1 MSKLFLDVS
10 NSQPLSQAIEDYA
23 KAVYALAADREGRV
37 PTGEVAT
44 RLGVTPATATAMLQ
58 KLAELGLAEYVP
70 YRGVSL
76 TPAGEKV
83 ALEVIRH
90 HRLIE
95 AFLAEALGMPSD
107 RVHAEA
113 EVLEHYISEDLEALI
128 AAKLGEP
135 SHDPHGNPIPG
146 PDLLP
151 PIADP
156 PAAPPGATP

>member
-1 MSKLFLDVS
+1 VS
-10 NSQPLSQAIEDYA
+10 NSQAIEDYA
-23 KAVYALAADREGRV
+23 KAVYLLGSERDGLV
-37 PTGEVAT
+37 PSGEVAS

-70 YRGVSL
+70 YKGVAL
-76 TPAGEKV
+76 TPAGERV

-95 AFLAEALGMPSD
+95 AFLAEALGMPRD
-107 RVHAEA
+107 QVHAEA

-135 SHDPHGNPIPG
+135 SHDPHGTPIPG
-146 PDLLP
+146 PDLEP
-151 PIADP
+151 PDLTSPDLDP
-156 PAAPPGATP
+156 PRAA

>member
-1 MSKLFLDVS
+1 VS
-10 NSQPLSQAIEDYA
+10 NPQPLSQAIEDYA
-23 KAVYALAADREGRV
+23 KAVYALGADRDRV

-58 KLAELGLAEYVP
+58 KLAELGLADYVP
-70 YRGVSL
+70 YKGVSL

-151 PIADP
+151 PDL
-156 PAAPPGATP
+156 APPVDEAVVPPPTPPRARP

>member
-1 MSKLFLDVS
+1 MCLNSDLDVS
-10 NSQPLSQAIEDYA
+10 NSQAIEDYA
-23 KAVYALAADREGRV
+23 KAVYALGLDRQGRV
-37 PTGEVAT
+37 PSGEVAV

-58 KLAELGLAEYVP
+58 KLAELGLADYVP
-70 YRGVSL
+70 YKGVSL
-76 TPAGEKV
+76 TAAGEKV

-95 AFLAEALGMPSD
+95 AFLAEALGMPHD

-135 SHDPHGNPIPG
+135 SHDPHGTPIPG
-146 PDLLP
+146 PDLE
-151 PIADP
+151 
-156 PAAPPGATP
+156 APS

>member
-1 MSKLFLDVS
+1 VS
-10 NSQPLSQAIEDYA
+10 NSQAIEDYA
-23 KAVYALAADREGRV
+23 KAVYALGTDREGLV

-44 RLGVTPATATAMLQ
+44 RLGVTPATATSMLQ
-58 KLAELGLAEYVP
+58 KLGDLGLADYVP
-70 YRGVSL
+70 YKGVGL

-135 SHDPHGNPIPG
+135 SHDPHGTPIPG
-146 PDLLP
+146 PDL
-151 PIADP
+151 AP
-156 PAAPPGATP
+156 PAAPPTEPGAAH

>member
-1 MSKLFLDVS
+1 VS
-10 NSQPLSQAIEDYA
+10 NSQAIEDYA
-23 KAVYALAADREGRV
+23 KAVYALGADREGRV

-70 YRGVSL
+70 YKGVTL

-95 AFLAEALGMPSD
+95 AFLAEALGMPHD

-135 SHDPHGNPIPG
+135 SHDPHGTPIPG
-146 PDLLP
+146 PDLAP
-151 PIADP
+151 PVVAPRI
-156 PAAPPGATP
+156 PPGATP

>member
-1 MSKLFLDVS
+1 VS
-10 NSQPLSQAIEDYA
+10 NSQAIEDYC
-23 KAVYALAADREGRV
+23 KAVYALGVDREGRV
-37 PTGEVAT
+37 STGEVAA

-58 KLAELGLAEYVP
+58 KLAELGLAGYVP
-70 YRGVSL
+70 YKGVSL

-95 AFLAEALGMPSD
+95 AYLADALGMPRD
-107 RVHAEA
+107 QVHAEA
-113 EVLEHYISEDLEALI
+113 EVLEHYISEDLEALM

-135 SHDPHGNPIPG
+135 SHDPHGTPIPG

-151 PIADP
+151 P
-156 PAAPPGATP
+156 APPGATP

>member
-1 MSKLFLDVS
+1 MAMASRED
-10 NSQPLSQAIEDYA
+10 LSAERRPHTEAIEDYA
-23 KAVYALAADREGRV
+23 KAIYALTLGRDGAAL
-37 PTGEVAT
+37 TGEVAG
-44 RLGVTPATATAMLQ
+44 RLGVAPATATAMLK
-58 KLAELGLAEYVP
+58 KLATLGLVDYVP
-70 YRGVSL
+70 YRGATL

-95 AFLAEALGMPSD
+95 AYLSEALGMPED

-113 EVLEHYISEDLEALI
+113 EVLEHYISEDLELLI

-135 SHDPHGNPIPG
+135 SHDPHGTPIPG

-151 PIADP
+151 PE
-156 PAAPPGATP
+156 GR

>member
-1 MSKLFLDVS
+1 MSK
-10 NSQPLSQAIEDYA
+10 SQAIEDYA
-23 KAVYALAADREGRV
+23 KAVYVIGADRERLV
-37 PTGEVAT
+37 PTGEVAV

-70 YRGVSL
+70 YKGVAL
-76 TPAGEKV
+76 TAAGEKV

-95 AFLAEALGMPSD
+95 AFLAEALGMPPD
-107 RVHAEA
+107 QVHAEA

-135 SHDPHGNPIPG
+135 THDPHGTPIPG

-151 PIADP
+151 PAVPRPTP
-156 PAAPPGATP
+156 PETTP

>member
-1 MSKLFLDVS
+1 VS
-10 NSQPLSQAIEDYA
+10 NSPPAPTASQAIQDYA
-23 KAVYALAADREGRV
+23 KAVYVLGRDREGLV
-37 PTGEVAT
+37 TNGEVAT
-44 RLGVTPATATAMLQ
+44 RLGVTPATATTMLR

-70 YRGVSL
+70 YKGVELS
-76 TPAGEKV
+76 PAGERV

-95 AFLAEALGMPSD
+95 AFLAETLGMPPD

-113 EVLEHYISEDLEALI
+113 EVLEHYISEDLEKLI

-146 PDLLP
+146 PDLSP
-151 PIADP
+151 PP
-156 PAAPPGATP
+156 PEAP

>member
-1 MSKLFLDVS
+1 VSK
-10 NSQPLSQAIEDYA
+10 SQAIEDYA
-23 KAVYALAADREGRV
+23 KAVYVLGAERQGLV

-70 YRGVSL
+70 YKGVAV
-76 TPAGEKV
+76 TAAGEKV

-95 AFLAEALGMPSD
+95 TFLAEALDMPRD

-113 EVLEHYISEDLEALI
+113 EILEHYISEDLEALI

-146 PDLLP
+146 PDLR
-151 PIADP
+151 P
-156 PAAPPGATP
+156 PAAPPEAP

>member
-1 MSKLFLDVS
+1 MS
-10 NSQPLSQAIEDYA
+10 NSPSAPTTSQAIQDYA
-23 KAVYALAADREGRV
+23 KAVYVLGHDREGLV
-37 PTGEVAT
+37 TNGEVAT
-44 RLGVTPATATAMLQ
+44 RLGVTPATATTMLR

-70 YRGVSL
+70 YKGVELS
-76 TPAGEKV
+76 PAGERV

-95 AFLAEALGMPSD
+95 AFLAETLGMPPD

-113 EVLEHYISEDLEALI
+113 EVLEHYISEDLEKLI

-146 PDLLP
+146 PDLE
-151 PIADP
+151 AH
-156 PAAPPGATP
+156 

>member
-1 MSKLFLDVS
+1 MS
-10 NSQPLSQAIEDYA
+10 NSQSQAIEDYA
-23 KAVYALAADREGRV
+23 KAVYVLNIDRDALV
-37 PTGEVAT
+37 PTGEVAV

-70 YRGVSL
+70 YKGVAL
-76 TPAGEKV
+76 NEAGERV

-95 AFLAEALGMPSD
+95 AFLAEALGMPHD

-151 PIADP
+151 PTP
-156 PAAPPGATP
+156 PSPEAKP

>member
-1 MSKLFLDVS
+1 VS
-10 NSQPLSQAIEDYA
+10 NSQAIEDYA
-23 KAVYALAADREGRV
+23 KAVYLLGSERDGLV
-37 PTGEVAT
+37 PSGEVAS

-70 YRGVSL
+70 YKGVAL
-76 TPAGEKV
+76 TPAGERV

-95 AFLAEALGMPSD
+95 AFLAEALGMPRD
-107 RVHAEA
+107 QVHAEA

-135 SHDPHGNPIPG
+135 SHDPHGTPIPG
-146 PDLLP
+146 PDLEP
-151 PIADP
+151 PDLTP
-156 PAAPPGATP
+156 PDLDSPRAA